1 MVPSDVISLIKL
13 LFVKDKELYVFIHRI
28 TGFYPRRIDLYQ
40 LAFVHRSKPVQL
52 PDGHWANNERLEF
65 LGDAV
70 LDLVVADYLYNR
82 YPTKHEG
89 FLTST
94 RAKIVQRESL
104 NRVGR
109 SLHIDT
115 HVRASSHSSSHNSYI
130 NGNAVEALVGAI
142 YLDRGYD
149 YCTHFIETRVLG
161 RLINLEKI
169 ARKETNFKSSLLE
182 LCQKHHL
189 ELEFILTD
197 EERDKKGAPFFRT
210 KVMIDGHEMG
220 YGKGYSKKESQQNA
234 SKNALHNLRSSK
246 GLYSS
251 LANSKTKKGIEVN
264 DSDKHHTSSSET
276 QGT

>member
-104 NRVGR
+104 NRVGH

-142 YLDRGYD
+142 YLDRGYHA
-149 YCTHFIETRVLG
+149 CKQFIEQRIIRDHFDINALVNTEQNYKS
-161 RLINLEKI
+161 RLIEWTQKFRVTIEFELVDTYNDRDNN
-169 ARKETNFKSSLLE
+169 AVFK
-182 LCQKHHL
+182 
-189 ELEFILTD
+189 T
-197 EERDKKGAPFFRT
+197 A
-210 KVMIDGHEMG
+210 VMLGGIYAADAI
-220 YGKGYSKKESQQNA
+220 GYSKKESHQGA
-234 SKNALHNLRSSK
+234 SRKAFERIKTDALFREQVLSTTAPAADDTPPQ
-246 GLYSS
+246 L
-251 LANSKTKKGIEVN
+251 
-264 DSDKHHTSSSET
+264 
-276 QGT
+276 